1 MAGAGASPTRRQ
13 ARARWRGLTFCQP
26 SVRNVPVLKGP
37 CDPGSPCAAP
47 ASGRRVP
54 RLHGPSEASIPDV
67 PELDDTRG
75 PGNPCAGGAIGRR
88 VPRSHGPSERRVNG
102 TRVNFRL
109 PSRPAAVP
117 LERPPGAGRP
127 TYRGRCP
134 GARRAACAI
143 LPGAGRPTY
152 RGRCPTGG
160 RAGGAIVER
169 CARPLPSGHP
179 IPGSSSG
186 KPEDHAGRVPGAG
199 AARG

>member
-102 TRVNFRL
+102 TSVNFRL

-117 LERPPGAGRP
+117 LERPPLAGRP
-127 TYRGRCP
+127 PGRGRRP
-134 GARRAACAI
+134 IARRAGRAI
-143 LPGAGRPTY
+143 LPGAGLPPG

-186 KPEDHAGRVPGAG
+186 KTDDGAGRAPGAR